1 MNFASLELDVFWLST
16 SKYWVFVQA
25 LYNTYDSGELQ
36 KEATVSIM
44 EIAQN
49 KLFVSDFD
57 RDIKKLLKISREK
70 PDTKWKIF
78 RKL

>member
-1 MNFASLELDVFWLST
+1 
-16 SKYWVFVQA
+16 VQA

-70 PDTKWKIF
+70 PDTK
-78 RKL
+78 